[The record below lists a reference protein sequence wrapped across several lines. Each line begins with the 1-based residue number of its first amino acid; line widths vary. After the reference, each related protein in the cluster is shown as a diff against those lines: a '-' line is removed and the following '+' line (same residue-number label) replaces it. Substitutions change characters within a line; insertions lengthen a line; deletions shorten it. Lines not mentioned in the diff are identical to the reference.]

1 MAYNHEYPYVDP
13 NRYNADW
20 ILHKIKE
27 LDGEMDDFTALN
39 KITFDGAWNITKQ
52 YPAWTIVNVGGTTG
66 YISIKPVPSGVNY
79 TNTDYWQLIVDYTIT
94 LADLQ
99 NRVVAL
105 EARVDTLEADPQKYV
120 FIGDSYGE
128 TYGPVTGWVDQ
139 IISKLG
145 LAPAQYQRYAV
156 SGTGFAAA
164 NGAWLNAVNAM
175 TADDTITEVV
185 FVGGSND
192 VPYVGSAYAADYLK
206 DAIENTIAAARV
218 KFPKARIS
226 VGFCCHAVT
235 ATNDPEIINIRKGRN
250 VYEQSAAAV
259 GCAII
264 KDMSPILYDHAL
276 MYNTSHPNTDGC
288 DKISDAIISHLKG
301 GTFDAGMI
309 ETDLV
314 ATFDAATSANYIADF
329 VKSIDGYTLHLRMKP
344 TTNEG
349 YSAFTFASPGV
360 SVNTNGST
368 SIALCKL
375 AGLPLSGR
383 GDGILLGSACAMV
396 GTQNHSWLPMNV
408 RLNYWQGYITAN
420 FLYAGTNGS
429 FTDNITAVWL
439 PAGFG
444 FDVDV
449 QATGA

>member
-1 MAYNHEYPYVDP
+1 MGFFHDYPYTDFHEI
-13 NRYNADW
+13 NLDW
-20 ILHKIKE
+20 ILREIRKLHKDYDE
-27 LDGEMDDFTALN
+27 FQALN
-39 KITFDGAWNITKQ
+39 TITFDGAWDITKQ
-52 YPAWTIVNVGGTTG
+52 YQAWTIVNVNSTTG
-66 YISIKPVPSGVNY
+66 YISVQPVPAGIDY
-79 TNTDYWQLIVDYTIT
+79 TNTDYWRLIVDYTIT

-99 NRVVAL
+99 NRVVDL
-105 EARVDTLEADPQKYV
+105 ENRVDTLEEDPQKYV
-120 FIGDSYGE
+120 FVGDSYGE
-128 TYGPVTGWVDQ
+128 TYGSVVGWVDQ
-139 IISKLG
+139 IITKLG
-145 LAPAQYQRYAV
+145 LTASDYQKYAV

-164 NGAWLNAVNAM
+164 NEAWYNAIGNM
-175 TADDTITEVV
+175 TADDTVTEVV
-185 FVGGSND
+185 IVGGSND
-192 VPYVGSAYAADYLK
+192 VPYVGSAYAADYLN
-206 DAIENTIAAARV
+206 DAIVKTIGMARA

-235 ATNDPEIINIRKGRN
+235 ATSDPEIINIRKGRN

-264 KDMSPILYDHAL
+264 KDISPIIYDHSL

-314 ATFDAATSANYIADF
+314 ATFDAATSANYISDF

-344 TTNEG
+344 TLNAG

-360 SVNTNGST
+360 SVNTDGST

-375 AGLPLSGR
+375 GGLPLSGR
-383 GDGILLGSACAMV
+383 NDGIMLGSACAMV
-396 GTQNHSWLPMNV
+396 GTTNHSWLPMNV

-429 FTDNITAVWL
+429 FTDTITAVWL

-444 FDVDV
+444 FDVDI